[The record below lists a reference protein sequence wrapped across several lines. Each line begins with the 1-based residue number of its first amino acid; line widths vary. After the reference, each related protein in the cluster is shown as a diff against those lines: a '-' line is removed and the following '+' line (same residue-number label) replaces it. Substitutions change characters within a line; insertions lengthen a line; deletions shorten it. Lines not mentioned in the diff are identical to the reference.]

1 MRKGNIYREYRL
13 KSYLNM
19 NHYIIFN
26 GKPGQVH
33 PHTWEFVTVIIMPGD
48 EFVEFSVFEKA
59 VDRFLSTYQNRI
71 MNEVAPFDVTMPT
84 VENVTDYFAGELDTI
99 ISDLGGCLISLEG
112 SETPTR
118 GYIVSLGQQQNVVD
132 RIDEIKEKYVDNM
145 VERVVSDIKKKL
157 E

>member
-1 MRKGNIYREYRL
+1 
-13 KSYLNM
+13 
-19 NHYIIFN
+19 
-26 GKPGQVH
+26 
-33 PHTWEFVTVIIMPGD
+33 
-48 EFVEFSVFEKA
+48 
-59 VDRFLSTYQNRI
+59 
-71 MNEVAPFDVTMPT
+71 MPT